1 MATETHGL
9 AAADSS
15 RSIVIRRAQDGAVLD
30 EVPIHTGAEVSQM
43 AAELRRAQVEWEAI
57 GPQGRKEWL
66 GRLRDWMLDN
76 QTRLTELVV
85 AESGK
90 SWQDAALEVP
100 TCIDVLNYY
109 AGNAEKFLADR
120 SVRPH
125 NPAYFTKKLKVV
137 YRPHQLVGVISP
149 WNFPLVAP
157 MIDIPAALAAGCAV
171 LSKPSEVTP
180 VAWREVVRGWRED
193 IGAPNVLACATGL
206 GETGAA
212 VVDEVDMVQFTGSTA
227 TGQKIAARCAERLIP
242 HSLELGGK
250 DPMIVLADADLER
263 AANGAVWGGFFN
275 AGQVCVSLE
284 RVFVEAPV
292 YDDFVDRVVAKTR
305 ALRQGPE
312 HAPYESDVGA
322 LTTDAQLEIVSRHVD
337 EAIAAGAK
345 ALVGGRVKS
354 GRYFEPTVL
363 TDVDPAMSC
372 MREETFGPTL
382 PIMKVADAD
391 EAVRLANDIPY
402 GLSASVYSKNHERA
416 EAIGRRLEVGTV
428 NINNS
433 AINVFQLPVPM
444 GGWKNSGAGNSRS
457 GGAAGI
463 QKFCRTQ
470 TITADRIEPKAE
482 LIWYPYTSFK
492 GHLQARVLRLIGA
505 RDLRRRLGR
514 SHS

>member
-1 MATETHGL
+1 MATGTHGL
-9 AAADSS
+9 VAAGSS
-15 RSIVIRRAQDGAVLD
+15 HSIVIHRAQNGSVLD
-30 EVPIHTGAEVSQM
+30 EVPIHNSDEVSQM
-43 AAELRRAQVEWEAI
+43 ASELRRAQAEWEEI
-57 GPQGRKEWL
+57 GPRGRKMWL

-120 SVRPH
+120 NEKPH

-193 IGAPNVLACATGL
+193 LGAPNVLACATGR

-227 TGQKIAARCAERLIP
+227 TGRKIAERCAQRLIP

-284 RVFVEAPV
+284 RVFVEASV
-292 YDDFVDRVVAKTR
+292 YDEFVDRVVEKTR

-312 HAPYESDVGA
+312 DAPYESDVGA
-322 LTTDAQLEIVSRHVD
+322 LTTDAQLDIVSRHVD
-337 EAIAAGAK
+337 ESTAAGAK
-345 ALVGGRVKS
+345 ALTGGHVS
-354 GRYFEPTVL
+354 NGRYFEPTVL
-363 TDVDPAMSC
+363 TEVDPTMSC

-382 PIMKVADAD
+382 PIMKVSDAD
-391 EAVRLANDIPY
+391 EAIRLANDIPY
-402 GLSASVYSKNHERA
+402 GLSASVYSRNHDRA
-416 EAIGRRLEVGTV
+416 EEIGRRLEVGTV

-444 GGWKNSGAGNSRS
+444 GGWKYSGAGTPRS

-463 QKFCRTQ
+463 QKFCRAQ
-470 TITADRIEPKAE
+470 TITADRVEPKSE
-482 LIWYPYTSFK
+482 LIWYPYTEFK
-492 GHLQARVLRLIGA
+492 GRLQARVLRFIGA

-514 SHS
+514 ANP